1 MKKPRL
7 AEFAQMAEVV
17 AAVAVVVS
25 LSYVGRELRTNT
37 IAIRG
42 AAQQSI
48 TSAQA
53 EIVLLEAS
61 DSAVARIRQIGDA
74 DPSRLTEAEAFR
86 YHLLLRQIWI
96 NLQNVYLQ
104 NELGLIDS
112 RLWNVNHRTTCG
124 VWSSAGVQATWP
136 AHLPVLDEGFAALV
150 EACPRT
156 GGGG

>member
-1 MKKPRL
+1 MARPRL
-7 AEFAQMAEVV
+7 AELAQAAEVV

-25 LSYVGRELRTNT
+25 LVYVGRELQTNT
-37 IAIRG
+37 AAVRG

-61 DSAVARIRQIGDA
+61 DSALARIRQIGDS
-74 DPSRLTEAEAFR
+74 DPSALTEAEAFR

-104 NELGLIDS
+104 NELGLIDP
-112 RLWNVNHRTTCG
+112 RLWSVNHRTICG
-124 VWSSAGVQATWP
+124 VWSSPGVRTTWP
-136 AHLPVLDEGFAALV
+136 GHRPVLDQGFISLV
-150 EACPRT
+150 EACELPR
-156 GGGG
+156 